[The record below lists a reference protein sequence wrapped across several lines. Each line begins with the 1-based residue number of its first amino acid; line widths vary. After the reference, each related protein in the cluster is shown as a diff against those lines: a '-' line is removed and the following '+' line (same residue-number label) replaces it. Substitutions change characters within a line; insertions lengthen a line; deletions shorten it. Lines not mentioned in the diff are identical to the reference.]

1 MEFSSSDIKDMR
13 TFYEHEL
20 SSTLERLRHIESVLA
35 KIGGSKINVAIN
47 VGNTPTISAT
57 TATKAA
63 KKTTIKK
70 RGAKR
75 GPKSIWGNFVMKK
88 LKELDKPLTYD
99 ELIAEAM
106 RFANVP
112 AENENKIRQSII
124 NVTFRLRTQE
134 KKIDTFSKGSRIKYL
149 ALKTWFGS
157 DGAIDPAYAKKAS
170 NVKPKPTQRK
180 KAAPKRPKAAVKKAA
195 TVKKA
200 APVKKAVA
208 KKAPS
213 VVKKAAPVKKVAAP
227 KSTLIKKTSGKST
240 ATAVKSALPKKA
252 SKAASTSLSKK
263 QKANE
268 PSSVKTVP
276 SVKAESPKK

>member
-13 TFYEHEL
+13 AFYEREL

-47 VGNTPTISAT
+47 VGNTPPASGT
-57 TATKAA
+57 TATKAV
-63 KKTTIKK
+63 KKTTVRK

-106 RFANVP
+106 KFANVP
-112 AENENKIRQSII
+112 AENENKIRRSII

-149 ALKTWFGS
+149 ALKTWFGA
-157 DGAIDPAYAKKAS
+157 DGTIDPAYAKKAS
-170 NVKPKPTQRK
+170 NVKPTPTRRR
-180 KAAPKRPKAAVKKAA
+180 KAAPKRAKAAVKKAA
-195 TVKKA
+195 PA
-200 APVKKAVA
+200 KKAVA
-208 KKAPS
+208 Q
-213 VVKKAAPVKKVAAP
+213 
-227 KSTLIKKTSGKST
+227 KSSESCEEGGTCQESGGG
-240 ATAVKSALPKKA
+240 
-252 SKAASTSLSKK
+252 
-263 QKANE
+263 
-268 PSSVKTVP
+268 
-276 SVKAESPKK
+276 

>member
-13 TFYEHEL
+13 AFYEREL

-47 VGNTPTISAT
+47 VGNTPPASGT
-57 TATKAA
+57 TATKAV
-63 KKTTIKK
+63 KKTTVRK

-75 GPKSIWGNFVMKK
+75 GSKSIWGNFVMKK

-106 RFANVP
+106 KFANVP
-112 AENENKIRQSII
+112 AENENKIRRSII

-149 ALKTWFGS
+149 ALKTWFGA
-157 DGAIDPAYAKKAS
+157 DGTIDPAYAKKAS
-170 NVKPKPTQRK
+170 NVKPKPTRRR
-180 KAAPKRPKAAVKKAA
+180 KAAPKRAKAAVKKAVPA
-195 TVKKA
+195 KKALIKKAPSDAKKAVVVKKA
-200 APVKKAVA
+200 APAKAVA

-213 VVKKAAPVKKVAAP
+213 DAKKVTPVKPVAKSTTTKAAPKN
-227 KSTLIKKTSGKST
+227 KS
-240 ATAVKSALPKKA
+240 
-252 SKAASTSLSKK
+252 
-263 QKANE
+263 
-268 PSSVKTVP
+268 
-276 SVKAESPKK
+276 